1 MTSFRYCFFFG
12 STHLFPLLIIPLTF
26 RHFML
31 SFFLQLSKT
40 WHVVRS
46 QLWGDRTHVRKII
59 YEVQNVLEVKAPWVD
74 LVCNT
79 VVKLMLFFPFHI
91 EHKAS
96 CMLGR
101 GFNTQLDPYPSL
113 CLFNKSGIET
123 GEMPHLLPS
132 LTNHKVK
139 GYNQLLRVVP
149 PHSLCICMSV
159 CVCVSVYICKCETF
173 LEARDYTHLFTDL
186 FSSYKVVFSFGNFVS
201 LLLHLT

>member
-1 MTSFRYCFFFG
+1 MISFRYCFFLR
-12 STHLFPLLIIPLTF
+12 SIHLFPLLITPLTF

-40 WHVVRS
+40 WHGVRS
-46 QLWGDRTHVRKII
+46 QLWGDRTHARKII

-79 VVKLMLFFPFHI
+79 VQVDAFFPFHI

-113 CLFNKSGIET
+113 CLFNKWGIEA

-139 GYNQLLRVVP
+139 RYNQLLKVVP
-149 PHSLCICMSV
+149 PTLCAFV
-159 CVCVSVYICKCETF
+159 CLCVSVCLCIYVNVKQF
-173 LEARDYTHLFTDL
+173 
-186 FSSYKVVFSFGNFVS
+186 
-201 LLLHLT
+201 